1 VLPEFAETGAAKA
14 TVGAVFFLRFWDEIR
29 KVLFDISLDTGSG
42 AAQSVEAQ
50 EFVGDELIVGRGL
63 EGHKLPQECDGAI
76 GPTSALVAAA
86 GFEREGFAVF

>member
-1 VLPEFAETGAAKA
+1 
-14 TVGAVFFLRFWDEIR
+14 
-29 KVLFDISLDTGSG
+29 
-42 AAQSVEAQ
+42 VEAQ

-63 EGHKLPQECDGAI
+63 EGHKLAQECDGAI